1 MTVNEII
8 KIFDCVNEIKDKKLP
23 IKISLI
29 LIRNLKK
36 LKEIMEDIE
45 DKRTEIINKYA
56 DRDEKGQLILN
67 KKDQFQVS
75 NNITNFENDLK
86 ELFNTQIKIQ
96 FDKFSIEDI
105 EKYDENKF
113 DSLTMN
119 EVEILKN
126 FIN

>member
-56 DRDEKGQLILN
+56 DRDEKG
-67 KKDQFQVS
+67 
-75 NNITNFENDLK
+75 
-86 ELFNTQIKIQ
+86 
-96 FDKFSIEDI
+96 
-105 EKYDENKF
+105 
-113 DSLTMN
+113 
-119 EVEILKN
+119 
-126 FIN
+126 

>member
-67 KKDQFQVS
+67 EKDQFQVS
-75 NNITNFENDLK
+75 NNIINFENDLK

-96 FDKFSIEDI
+96 FDNFSIEDI

-119 EVEILKN
+119 EVEILQN

>member
-113 DSLTMN
+113 DFLTMN
-119 EVEILKN
+119 EVEILQN

>member
-119 EVEILKN
+119 EVEILQN

>member
-67 KKDQFQVS
+67 ENNQFQVS

-96 FDKFSIEDI
+96 FDNFSIEDI

-119 EVEILKN
+119 EVEILQN